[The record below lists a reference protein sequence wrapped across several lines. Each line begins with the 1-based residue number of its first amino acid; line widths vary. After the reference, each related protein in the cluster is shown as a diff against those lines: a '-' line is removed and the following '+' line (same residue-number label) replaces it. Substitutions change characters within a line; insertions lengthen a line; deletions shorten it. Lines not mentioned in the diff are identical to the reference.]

1 MVAMLS
7 TYTSWCTSTVT
18 TTVGFGWRVASQIL
32 VRQSPVRIVFTFAAT
47 LMKEGVKVKI
57 GTWVGKQ
64 KQKKQSSFVKGVKLT
79 AKKTIKWAKR
89 KRKRR
94 NGPQSDTAQHDV
106 VALDAG
112 MKYKELAKRRLDA
125 ARASFEAAAIELKAA
140 ENGMQDAER
149 YVKSLRAHCE
159 HVGNQNAV
167 IDVVFVEHADQ
178 NERDQT
184 KTPSEK
190 EVDRLDNNVLLLLD

>member
-1 MVAMLS
+1 
-7 TYTSWCTSTVT
+7 
-18 TTVGFGWRVASQIL
+18 
-32 VRQSPVRIVFTFAAT
+32 
-47 LMKEGVKVKI
+47 MKEGVKVKI

-167 IDVVFVEHADQ
+167 IDVVFVEHQDQ
-178 NERDQT
+178 
-184 KTPSEK
+184 K
-190 EVDRLDNNVLLLLD
+190 EVDRLDNNVLFVRLIIPSEIIKRSPDSRHISDHTSIIASTLSIIPSRLN